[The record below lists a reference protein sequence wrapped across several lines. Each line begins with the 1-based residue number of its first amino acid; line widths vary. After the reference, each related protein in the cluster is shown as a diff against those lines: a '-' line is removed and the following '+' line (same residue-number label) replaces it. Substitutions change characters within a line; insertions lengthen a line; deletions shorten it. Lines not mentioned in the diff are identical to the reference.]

1 MVFQVFQYY
10 KNSSHFRYLRFPSP
24 NTCRI
29 LSLCTF
35 WTYKVSISN
44 WNSSTSWCIFKILKI
59 LKVLRFKALTS
70 THQILVTLKP
80 TKFFETFDTY
90 RNFKEP
96 KSFKTPKNF
105 KRSKVRTQD
114 SRFKICQGLRKF
126 QLSNHVR
133 GDSNF
138 PCHVWMFDTIPNV
151 SARIAT
157 CSMKGHCQR
166 ERAWSCVHTFN
177 TVTFTDREP
186 RWLRKSRSSAA
197 SFFC

>member
-1 MVFQVFQYY
+1 MEFFNILMYLQNFENIESPEIQGLDVYPS
-10 KNSSHFRYLRFPSP
+10 NSCDFE
-24 NTCRI
+24 
-29 LSLCTF
+29 
-35 WTYKVSISN
+35 
-44 WNSSTSWCIFKILKI
+44 
-59 LKVLRFKALTS
+59 
-70 THQILVTLKP
+70 TLKL
-80 TKFFETFDTY
+80 TLKFFETFDTY

-96 KSFKTPKNF
+96 KSFITLKDF